1 MQQNPLYLQMD
12 WLIIST
18 EDQQNKLDLLSKDI
32 KMIQDRVN
40 RVSQNMVNEIHD
52 LQGLIDKR
60 NMITESV
67 FSIQNEKLECCMKYD
82 DLSTIRHTNLVG
94 KTETLNEILEKMKR
108 LSDSLEEAVVTLE
121 EAKKCVDDHING
133 N

>member
-1 MQQNPLYLQMD
+1 MD
-12 WLIIST
+12 RLIIST
-18 EDQQNKLDLLSKDI
+18 EDQQNKLDMLSNDI

-40 RVSQNMVNEIHD
+40 RVSQNMVNEIHE

-60 NMITESV
+60 KMITESV

-82 DLSTIRHTNLVG
+82 DLSTIPHTNLVG